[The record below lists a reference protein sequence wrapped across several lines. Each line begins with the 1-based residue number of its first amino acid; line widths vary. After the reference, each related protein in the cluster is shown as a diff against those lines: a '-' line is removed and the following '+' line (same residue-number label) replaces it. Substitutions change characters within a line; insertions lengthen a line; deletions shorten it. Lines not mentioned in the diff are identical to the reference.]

1 MNRPRIFVH
10 IPSYR
15 DRECQWTLRDL
26 FERALHPERV
36 FVGVCWQTVPEEDG
50 DCFAVRPRPGQVRT
64 KSFHIREA
72 RGLGWARAQAQ
83 SLWEG
88 EEFSLQIDSHMRFVD
103 GWDERLLDM
112 LGACDG
118 ADPVLTHYPAGYD
131 PPDTRNAMDRPHV
144 QMVRAF
150 LPNGLLDYT
159 ASVVPPDVVID
170 RPMPTAGLG
179 GGFVFGSS
187 RILVDVPSDPEIYFN
202 GEEPNLAVRLWTAG
216 FDLFSPH
223 ETLLYHYYLRKDGA
237 RHWNDALPRQT
248 MELQERTLRRMRLL
262 CEPEAFT
269 PDEVATLGRYGL
281 GRRRSLADY
290 EAYAGVDF
298 SARTIAV
305 EARSYPWVRPA
316 DVRERFALSNA
327 LRPAIGSH
335 LFILGSE
342 GVLFTEGKGSMHRFN
357 EAATLIWC
365 ALEAGQDW
373 QQIAVDGAE
382 GRSVPVATVLAE
394 LRELASH
401 WIAEGLLEDRRR
413 RSEVGP
419 RLDGPHF
426 AFRSRDYRLLDTV
439 VRLRFG
445 DDATGLLVHSAFSHL
460 SLDDDSTTPT
470 VVLTAVKILEWDYLF
485 AGDQLLYS
493 GESGRG
499 LIPRLK
505 AEMMAQAIKRCP
517 HIAHL
522 HAAAVMWAGKLILLP
537 GRSGSGK
544 SLLTARLLALGSEYF
559 GDDAVLLRPSDGA
572 VRPIPIALSIKDE
585 GVEHL
590 SDFFP
595 ELPGSA
601 KHDREDGLSVRY
613 LPPPPTSMPP
623 QGRVAR
629 IDVIVFPRH
638 EAGAKTSL
646 RTVSAADALSRLLA
660 ECLAIPQKLTLQ
672 AASTLVETVERAA
685 CWELISSDLGD
696 AVASI
701 LALVDTGSL
710 SSTTPIPPPSTVR
723 ESPASRAS
731 TRPA

>member
-1 MNRPRIFVH
+1 
-10 IPSYR
+10 
-15 DRECQWTLRDL
+15 
-26 FERALHPERV
+26 
-36 FVGVCWQTVPEEDG
+36 
-50 DCFAVRPRPGQVRT
+50 
-64 KSFHIREA
+64 
-72 RGLGWARAQAQ
+72 
-83 SLWEG
+83 
-88 EEFSLQIDSHMRFVD
+88 
-103 GWDERLLDM
+103 
-112 LGACDG
+112 
-118 ADPVLTHYPAGYD
+118 
-131 PPDTRNAMDRPHV
+131 
-144 QMVRAF
+144 
-150 LPNGLLDYT
+150 
-159 ASVVPPDVVID
+159 
-170 RPMPTAGLG
+170 
-179 GGFVFGSS
+179 
-187 RILVDVPSDPEIYFN
+187 
-202 GEEPNLAVRLWTAG
+202 
-216 FDLFSPH
+216 
-223 ETLLYHYYLRKDGA
+223 
-237 RHWNDALPRQT
+237 
-248 MELQERTLRRMRLL
+248 
-262 CEPEAFT
+262 
-269 PDEVATLGRYGL
+269 
-281 GRRRSLADY
+281 
-290 EAYAGVDF
+290 
-298 SARTIAV
+298 
-305 EARSYPWVRPA
+305 
-316 DVRERFALSNA
+316 
-327 LRPAIGSH
+327 
-335 LFILGSE
+335 
-342 GVLFTEGKGSMHRFN
+342 MHRFN

-365 ALEAGQDW
+365 ALEAGKDW
-373 QQIAVDGAE
+373 QHIAVDCAE
-382 GRSVPVATVLAE
+382 GRRVPVLMVLAE

-401 WIAEGLLEDRRR
+401 WIAEGLLEDRCR

-419 RLDGPHF
+419 RLDGAHF

-439 VRLRFG
+439 VRLRFS
-445 DDATGLLVHSAFSHL
+445 DDATGSLIHSAFSHL
-460 SLDDDSTTPT
+460 SLDDESTTPT
-470 VVLTAVKILEWDYLF
+470 VVLTALKILEWDYLF

-493 GESGRG
+493 GESGSG

-522 HAAAVMWAGKLILLP
+522 HAAAVMRAGKLILLP

-590 SDFFP
+590 SDLFP

-629 IDVIVFPRH
+629 IDVIVFPRY

-685 CWELISSDLGD
+685 CWELISSDLDD

-710 SSTTPIPPPSTVR
+710 SSTAPIPSPSSVR
-723 ESPASRAS
+723 GSPASRAS